1 MDLQTFNAAYQRA
14 KAYQSSENCF
24 HQGSLLSYE
33 QLYGEHQMC
42 GVVHLLRG
50 RVKKIAVRRV
60 VSRNGEI
67 LS

>member
-24 HQGSLLSYE
+24 HQGNLFSYE

-42 GVVHLLRG
+42 GVVHLLTFPLCCFDQ
-50 RVKKIAVRRV
+50 I
-60 VSRNGEI
+60 SC
-67 LS
+67 